1 MRYPAIDMD
10 MTLNHPYGERR
21 AQRSSV
27 LARIHWPRAIGLLV
41 ALGMWPAIIFAVSR
55 LF

>member
-1 MRYPAIDMD
+1 MRSTAIDLD
-10 MTLNHPYGERR
+10 MTLNRPFAG
-21 AQRSSV
+21 QRPKRESL

-41 ALGMWPAIIFAVSR
+41 AIGMWPAIIFAISR